1 MKPLKICIEI
11 LWSIVA
17 GLIFS
22 MLPKF
27 FASGGPDSY
36 YFSVHHWW
44 QGMGEFGMFGN
55 ELLDEFMF
63 GFCVTLIIIW
73 SIKIYRQI
81 S

>member
-1 MKPLKICIEI
+1 MMKPLKICIEI
-11 LWSIVA
+11 LWSIIG

-27 FASGGPDSY
+27 FASGGPDRS
-36 YFSVHHWW
+36 FSVYAWW
-44 QGMGEFGMFGN
+44 QGMDGFGRYSN
-55 ELLDEFMF
+55 DLLDEFMF

-73 SIKIYRQI
+73 SIKIYRKI